1 MSTCLTSEIVSS
13 PAVTGE
19 IVHLHFLPHSY
30 FSLNLWG
37 VPKGNEDLLN
47 PLGSTGIN
55 PNSESPN
62 LTVEFE
68 TGAHPIVFPN
78 REQITEFADFLTR
91 LDQQESQGQVRPYSR
106 G

>member
-1 MSTCLTSEIVSS
+1 MFSSHLTIC
-13 PAVTGE
+13 
-19 IVHLHFLPHSY
+19 

-37 VPKGNEDLLN
+37 VPKGNDDLLN

-78 REQITEFADFLTR
+78 HEQISEFADFLTR
-91 LDQQESQGQVRPYSR
+91 LDQQENQSQVSDDDDDDDDDDGGRR
-106 G
+106 

>member
-1 MSTCLTSEIVSS
+1 MSTCSTSEIVYS
-13 PAVTGE
+13 PAVTGGTCSD
-19 IVHLHFLPHSY
+19 LLPLPGRC

-55 PNSESPN
+55 PNSDSPN
-62 LTVEFE
+62 LTLEFE

-91 LDQQESQGQVRPYSR
+91 LDQQESQGQVRLIH
-106 G
+106 

>member
-1 MSTCLTSEIVSS
+1 MRRLLQSEV
-13 PAVTGE
+13 
-19 IVHLHFLPHSY
+19 PHWVRC

-78 REQITEFADFLTR
+78 HEQITEFADFLTR
-91 LDQQESQGQVRPYSR
+91 LDQQESQDQVRCEAF
-106 G
+106 

>member
-1 MSTCLTSEIVSS
+1 MWLSQVTRPGRLFFSHLTK
-13 PAVTGE
+13 
-19 IVHLHFLPHSY
+19 Y

-37 VPKGNEDLLN
+37 VPKGNDDLLN
-47 PLGSTGIN
+47 PLGSVGIN

-78 REQITEFADFLTR
+78 HEQIAEFADFLSR
-91 LDQQESQGQVRPYSR
+91 LDQQENQGQVSDDKGDGRWR
-106 G
+106 

>member
-1 MSTCLTSEIVSS
+1 M
-13 PAVTGE
+13 
-19 IVHLHFLPHSY
+19 
-30 FSLNLWG
+30 
-37 VPKGNEDLLN
+37 PKGNDDLLN

-78 REQITEFADFLTR
+78 REQISEFADFLSR
-91 LDQQESQGQVRPYSR
+91 LDQQENQSQVSHHDDDGVVTRDLFRRKLRPLSWLC
-106 G
+106 

>member
-1 MSTCLTSEIVSS
+1 M
-13 PAVTGE
+13 AATGNLAWPS
-19 IVHLHFLPHSY
+19 ILHSLSHFTNY
-30 FSLNLWG
+30 YSLNLWG
-37 VPKGNEDLLN
+37 VPKGNDDLLN

-78 REQITEFADFLTR
+78 HEQISEFADFLTR
-91 LDQQESQGQVRPYSR
+91 LDQQENHSQVSDDDDDDDGGRR
-106 G
+106 